1 MNTGRRFPP
10 CTAAWLLLGLM
21 LLSGGAQAECAIG
34 NGSVNLGTQSSF
46 TAYTTQFRVQG
57 TGGLSCSGVTLNLL
71 TNNTVRGTIQ
81 STTNAMR
88 LANTDGSGDTIPYL
102 IYPDANYQYAFS
114 TGQTMDYGSL
124 GLLQA
129 LFQSTNV
136 VVPIYIRT
144 TAGANVR
151 SGTYTDVINISW
163 TYSVCVVGL
172 VGACLNAWTG
182 TGVAAVT
189 VTAIITK
196 DCAINST
203 PNVNLGSMALVS
215 QFSAV
220 TQSVTL
226 TCTKTEGYKT
236 YFTNGNNYGS
246 PWRRMRN
253 GTTSNYI
260 QYQIYQAN
268 GTTVW
273 DSNSKLTGIGSGLS
287 QSLSYVVRVNTAQL
301 AQPAGS
307 YNDTVSLVLEY

>member
-1 MNTGRRFPP
+1 MNTVPFSPARAVKWLG
-10 CTAAWLLLGLM
+10 LLLA
-21 LLSGGAQAECAIG
+21 LSAGAAQADCAIT
-34 NGSVNLGTQSSF
+34 NGTVNLGTRSSF
-46 TAYTTQFRVQG
+46 TVYNSQFNAQG
-57 TGGLSCSGVTLNLL
+57 TGGLSCSGVTINLL

-81 STTNAMR
+81 STTNGMR
-88 LANTDGSGDTIPYL
+88 LANTDGSGDSIPYL

-124 GLLQA
+124 GLLTA

-136 VVPIYIRT
+136 TVPLYIRT

-151 SGTYTDVINISW
+151 SGTYTDVININW
-163 TYSVCVVGL
+163 TYSVCTLGL
-172 VGACLNAWTG
+172 VGACLSAWTG
-182 TGVAAVT
+182 TGVAPVT

-196 DCAINST
+196 DCAINSA
-203 PNVNLGSMALVS
+203 PNVNLGSVALVG

-236 YFTNGNNYGS
+236 YFTTGSNYVS

-253 GTTSNYI
+253 GTTSNYL

-273 DSNSKLTGIGSGLS
+273 DSSSKLTGVGSGLS
-287 QSLSYVVRVNTAQL
+287 QSISYVVRVNAAQ
-301 AQPAGS
+301 AEQPAGNYS
-307 YNDTVSLVLEY
+307 DTVSLVLEY

>member
-1 MNTGRRFPP
+1 MNTAIRFPLR
-10 CTAAWLLLGLM
+10 AAGWLLPLM
-21 LLSGGAQAECAIG
+21 LLSAGAWADCAIG
-34 NGSVNLGTQSSF
+34 NGTVNLGTQSSF
-46 TAYTTQFRVQG
+46 TAYTTQFRAQG
-57 TGGLSCSGVTLNLL
+57 TGGLSCTGATVNLL

-88 LANTDGSGDTIPYL
+88 LANTDGSGDAIPYL
-102 IYPDANYQYAFS
+102 IYPDPNYQYAFS

-124 GLLQA
+124 GLLPA
-129 LFQSTNV
+129 LFQSSNV
-136 VVPIYIRT
+136 VVPVYIRT
-144 TAGANVR
+144 TTGANVR

-163 TYSVCVVGL
+163 TYSVCTLGV
-172 VGACLNAWTG
+172 VGACLSAWTG

-236 YFTNGNNYGS
+236 YFTNGNNYGT

-268 GTTVW
+268 GTTIW
-273 DSNSKLTGIGSGLS
+273 DSNSKLTGIGTGLS

-301 AQPAGS
+301 AQPAGNYS
-307 YNDTVSLVLEY
+307 DTVSLVLEY